1 METNMNNSGDSRHRF
16 AGPQKSRSPR
26 KGAQNMQNIPHI
38 IRAATPPST
47 LADVVIERP
56 HRPRP
61 NAFTVRVLFFFFCL
75 FFAPHSSRFR
85 CDSIRFAVGVGVG
98 GSSSRTVWKIE
109 NETPTRRA
117 SDETKRKKKK
127 NKRKSHSTRIERERE
142 TLKMGLHFTGNR
154 TSICRH
160 FFFVASCRLQSKF
173 STPTAAAAAA
183 KKNKKIKEIR
193 RLLCDQVRFCE
204 K

>member
-61 NAFTVRVLFFFFCL
+61 NAFTVRVLFCFVFFCL
-75 FFAPHSSRFR
+75 FLRRIRVDFVA
-85 CDSIRFAVGVGVG
+85 IRFGSPSASASADRQVERSGKLKMKRRPVVFTTAAAARSARVG
-98 GSSSRTVWKIE
+98 
-109 NETPTRRA
+109 A
-117 SDETKRKKKK
+117 SDETKRKKKTK
-127 NKRKSHSTRIERERE
+127 KKTKENH
-142 TLKMGLHFTGNR
+142 
-154 TSICRH
+154 
-160 FFFVASCRLQSKF
+160 
-173 STPTAAAAAA
+173 TA
-183 KKNKKIKEIR
+183 
-193 RLLCDQVRFCE
+193 LG
-204 K
+204 

>member
-61 NAFTVRVLFFFFCL
+61 NAFTVRVLFL
-75 FFAPHSSRFR
+75 
-85 CDSIRFAVGVGVG
+85 
-98 GSSSRTVWKIE
+98 
-109 NETPTRRA
+109 
-117 SDETKRKKKK
+117 
-127 NKRKSHSTRIERERE
+127 
-142 TLKMGLHFTGNR
+142 
-154 TSICRH
+154 
-160 FFFVASCRLQSKF
+160 FFFVFFC
-173 STPTAAAAAA
+173 AAFES
-183 KKNKKIKEIR
+183 ISLRFDSVR
-193 RLLCDQVRFCE
+193 RRRRRRRIVKSNGLE
-204 K
+204 N

>member
-61 NAFTVRVLFFFFCL
+61 NAFTVRVLFCFVFFCL
-75 FFAPHSSRFR
+75 FLRRIRVDFVA
-85 CDSIRFAVGVGVG
+85 IRFGSPSASASASADRQVERSGKLKMKRRPVVFTTAAAARSARVG
-98 GSSSRTVWKIE
+98 
-109 NETPTRRA
+109 A
-117 SDETKRKKKK
+117 SDETKRKKKTKK
-127 NKRKSHSTRIERERE
+127 NKRKSHSTRIERER
-142 TLKMGLHFTGNR
+142 L
-154 TSICRH
+154 
-160 FFFVASCRLQSKF
+160 
-173 STPTAAAAAA
+173 
-183 KKNKKIKEIR
+183 
-193 RLLCDQVRFCE
+193 
-204 K
+204 